1 MGVKTRMDICIDYA
15 MVEFMHFQQ
24 KLENET
30 GIFISFSTAPCVDYD
45 VGFPDT
51 DILNGSFVILEEYF
65 TILGKTLGILDILEK
80 YEQF

>member
-1 MGVKTRMDICIDYA
+1 MGVKTRMDTCIDDA

-30 GIFISFSTAPCVDYD
+30 GIFISFSTALCVDYD
-45 VGFPDT
+45 AEFPDT

-65 TILGKTLGILDILEK
+65 TIVGKTLGIVDILEK
-80 YEQF
+80 IRAN